1 MKRLIIASMMM
12 PVIPLTATAQ
22 APTDVPNQ
30 TVFHHVESTGDLL
43 TSRSRQ
49 FWVAVIN
56 GFQTLDTVNS
66 LFLGRTVDTPMR
78 MVRLSMLGS
87 TASRDTTDTV
97 LTTIMP
103 WLTPRTKP
111 YPVGGSALGLGLA
124 P

>member
-1 MKRLIIASMMM
+1 MNRLLIASMLM

-22 APTDVPNQ
+22 TPSDRPTQ
-30 TVFHHVESTGDLL
+30 TVFHPVESTGDLL

-49 FWVAVIN
+49 FWVSVIS
-56 GFQTLDTVNS
+56 GFQTVETINT
-66 LFLGRTVDTPMR
+66 LFLRHAADTPMR

-111 YPVGGSALGLGLA
+111 YYPTGGSALGLA

>member
-1 MKRLIIASMMM
+1 MNRLLIASMLM
-12 PVIPLTATAQ
+12 PVIPITATAQ
-22 APTDVPNQ
+22 SPTDLPTQ
-30 TVFHHVESTGDLL
+30 TVFHPVKSTGDLL

-49 FWVAVIN
+49 FWVSVIS
-56 GFQTLDTVNS
+56 GFQAVEAVNT
-66 LFLGRTVDTPMR
+66 LFLRHTADTPMR

-87 TASRDTTDTV
+87 TPSRDTTDTV

-111 YPVGGSALGLGLA
+111 YYPAGGSALGLA